1 MNERVQKAL
10 VALGRYDAAK
20 RIADSAEEVANM
32 TLDTCVRA
40 MDLLTAAELD
50 AIGYAREP
58 HPSGRDIYLPTR
70 VADEDSPE
78 GGLSPLLAELLDD
91 HGKPKRPVRK
101 RKARQGALFDE

>member
-1 MNERVQKAL
+1 VNERVQKAL

-20 RIADSAEEVANM
+20 HLADDAAEVARI

-40 MDLLTAAELD
+40 MDLLTDAELG
-50 AIGYAREP
+50 AIGYARDA
-58 HPSGRDIYLPTR
+58 HPSGRARYLPVR

-78 GGLSPLLAELLDD
+78 GGLSPLLAQLLDD